1 LIINDLLLIGELESA
16 NLTQEEI
23 NLEPFIQTYLDSSSF
38 KAQNKS
44 IQIEVRFPKEPVYG
58 WVDPEKFRR
67 VLENLVSNALKFSK
81 PEGKV
86 IITLKKEGG
95 KALILIQDHGI
106 GIPAK
111 LLPSIFNKFT
121 QARRIGTQGEPTTGL
136 GLYIVKQIIEKQGGK
151 IWVESQEDVKT
162 TFYIQ
167 LNSN

>member
-1 LIINDLLLIGELESA
+1 
-16 NLTQEEI
+16 
-23 NLEPFIQTYLDSSSF
+23 
-38 KAQNKS
+38 
-44 IQIEVRFPKEPVYG
+44 
-58 WVDPEKFRR
+58 VDPEKFRR

-121 QARRIGTQGEPTTGL
+121 
-136 GLYIVKQIIEKQGGK
+136 
-151 IWVESQEDVKT
+151 
-162 TFYIQ
+162 
-167 LNSN
+167 